1 MLESKIQKDI
11 INLFIKNGW
20 VVLKVIK
27 SNMNGISDL
36 ILFKNGK
43 TLFIEVKNEKGKP
56 SPIQLYRQ
64 QQLREQGF
72 TYEII
77 NNIQQCSNHI

>member
-1 MLESKIQKDI
+1 MLESKLQKNI
-11 INLFIKNGW
+11 IALFTRHGW

-43 TLFIEVKNEKGKP
+43 TLFIEVKNEVGKP
-56 SPIQLYRQ
+56 SPIQLFRQ
-64 QQLREQGF
+64 QQLQAQGF
-72 TYEII
+72 IYEII
-77 NNIQQCSNHI
+77 NTLEQCSSLI